1 MAWHGTAWRYT
12 PLGYRVS
19 HFLCTPSL
27 LKGVHI
33 SYNTYMAVKGSDPT
47 LKIRELRSTLAEV
60 LQQVENG
67 QRVLVEKYYTP
78 VAAIV
83 PISDYLALRRL
94 DASRTQ
100 TQLTKEKHM
109 AHRIVVTNISGG
121 EGKTSVTRELAF
133 ALLEQGYKVALM
145 DTDPQAS
152 LTKSLGLHDEEG
164 GLGRDEMP
172 GFQEKHTVL
181 GAFQKESGEG
191 RLGPPIQ
198 LMDLDI
204 WVSNDHLYGADTLI
218 ASDLSRLGNL
228 REALDEVS
236 DQYDFVLIDTKPG
249 ITPLLNASVAAAD
262 HLIVPISG
270 DKGTENL
277 DKIVRLIKAARG
289 FAPRIG
295 VRMFVPNR
303 VRGNTRVYKELLELM
318 QSYKTVAPLSSQI
331 RDSVIVM
338 EAARARKSVLKY
350 RPGSEVAQDIRNV
363 AQDLLML
370 LGVVAA
376 ESATGGQ
383 S

>member
-1 MAWHGTAWRYT
+1 
-12 PLGYRVS
+12 
-19 HFLCTPSL
+19 
-27 LKGVHI
+27 
-33 SYNTYMAVKGSDPT
+33 MAVKGSDPT